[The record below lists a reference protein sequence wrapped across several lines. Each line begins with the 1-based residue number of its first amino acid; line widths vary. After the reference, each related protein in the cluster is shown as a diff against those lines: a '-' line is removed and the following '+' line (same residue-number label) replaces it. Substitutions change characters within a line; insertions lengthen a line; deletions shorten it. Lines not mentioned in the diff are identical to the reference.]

1 MSERKMQA
9 KFSENIIIISLH
21 KERTVIVVQF
31 YERFITLC
39 KEKGKAPSAV
49 ATEIGL
55 NNSST
60 SYWKKGS
67 IPKGETLSRLAA
79 YFGVSVG
86 YLLDGEGMPVKDAPG
101 VTGPKLALDNAYRVD
116 EIEVEGNGKIRV
128 TFDLCD
134 ESLTAEEF
142 QNLVRFYKRLRKK
155 YNVPPSE
162 VEDIVEMT
170 VKSVSE
176 TAKRLRVEM
185 TVEDNIRDGKE

>member
-1 MSERKMQA
+1 MNEHKTQA
-9 KFSENIIIISLH
+9 IFSENIFIISFH
-21 KERTVIVVQF
+21 KKGMVMVVHF
-31 YERFITLC
+31 YERFLALC

-79 YFGVSVG
+79 YFDVPVG
-86 YLLDGEGMPVKDAPG
+86 YLLDGEGMPDKDAPG
-101 VTGPKLALDNAYRVD
+101 VSRPKLALDEAYRVD
-116 EIEVEGNGKIRV
+116 EIKVEGNGKICV

-134 ESLTAEEF
+134 EALTAEEF
-142 QNLVRFYKRLRKK
+142 QNLARFYNRLSKK
-155 YNVPPSE
+155 YDVRPSE

-176 TAKRLRVEM
+176 AAKRLRVEM
-185 TVEDNIRDGKE
+185 TVEDNIRDEEE